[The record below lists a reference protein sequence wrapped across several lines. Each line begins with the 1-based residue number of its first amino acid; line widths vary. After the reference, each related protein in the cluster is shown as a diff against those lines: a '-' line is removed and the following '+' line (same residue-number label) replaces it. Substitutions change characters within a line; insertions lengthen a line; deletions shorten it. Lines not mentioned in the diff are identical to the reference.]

1 MGLGDISSGTT
12 LRAFTKDVLSIEIC
26 GPDRPQLTL
35 VDLPGLIHSENQS
48 QSRDDVILVSELVE
62 RYIAESRTIILPIIS
77 AKNDYA
83 NQIILA
89 LGIITKPDDLPP
101 GSETEKSFVSLAR
114 NEEKVVTF
122 KLGWHILKNRGFIER
137 KHTFAQP

>member
-1 MGLGDISSGTT
+1 MGLGDISSGAT

-62 RYIAESRTIILPIIS
+62 RYIA
-77 AKNDYA
+77 K
-83 NQIILA
+83 
-89 LGIITKPDDLPP
+89 K
-101 GSETEKSFVSLAR
+101 
-114 NEEKVVTF
+114 
-122 KLGWHILKNRGFIER
+122 
-137 KHTFAQP
+137 